1 MTNEELLKELLVCMY
16 DEFCK
21 GRIIRSLDDI
31 AIIKTI
37 ENEKLWDAEL
47 ERNLKKRSREY
58 GVKVKGKFYS
68 IYGEPLDVIEKGV
81 KVYYI
86 DEKDIHCEDTKM
98 DILNLKK
105 TALESLT
112 NQGLYVFIG

>member
-1 MTNEELLKELLVCMY
+1 MTNEELLKELLVCMC

-21 GRIIRSLDDI
+21 GRLIRSLDDI
-31 AIIKTI
+31 SIIKTI

-47 ERNLKKRSREY
+47 ERNLKKRSKEY
-58 GVKVKGKFYS
+58 GVKVNGKFYS
-68 IYGEPLDVIEKGV
+68 IYGEPLDVIAKGV
-81 KVYYI
+81 KVYHI
-86 DEKDIHCEDTKM
+86 NEEDIHCEDTKR

>member
-1 MTNEELLKELLVCMY
+1 MTREELLKVLIVCML
-16 DEFCK
+16 DEFYK
-21 GRIIRSLDDI
+21 DRLIRSLDDI
-31 AIIKTI
+31 SIIKTI

-68 IYGEPLDVIEKGV
+68 IYGEPLDVIAKGV
-81 KVYYI
+81 KVYHI
-86 DEKDIHCEDTKM
+86 DEDDIQCEETKR
-98 DILNLKK
+98 DILHLKK

>member
-1 MTNEELLKELLVCMY
+1 MTREELLKVLIVCML
-16 DEFCK
+16 DKFCK
-21 GRIIRSLDDI
+21 DKIIRSLDDI
-31 AIIKTI
+31 SIIKTI

-58 GVKVKGKFYS
+58 GVKVNGKFYS
-68 IYGEPLDVIEKGV
+68 IYGEPLDVTEKGV

-86 DEKDIHCEDTKM
+86 DEDDIHCEDTKR
-98 DILNLKK
+98 DILSLKQ
-105 TALESLT
+105 TALKSLT

>member
-58 GVKVKGKFYS
+58 GVKVNGKFYS

-81 KVYYI
+81 KVYHI
-86 DEKDIHCEDTKM
+86 DEKDIHREDTKR

>member
-1 MTNEELLKELLVCMY
+1 MTKEELLEELIVCMLCELY
-16 DEFCK
+16 GDKF
-21 GRIIRSLDDI
+21 IRSLDDI
-31 AIIKTI
+31 SLIKTI
-37 ENEKLWDAEL
+37 ENEKLWDDEL

-58 GVKVKGKFYS
+58 GVKVNGKFYS

-86 DEKDIHCEDTKM
+86 NENNIHCEDTKR

-105 TALESLT
+105 IALESLT
-112 NQGLYVFIG
+112 NQGLYVCIG

>member
-1 MTNEELLKELLVCMY
+1 MTKEELLKVLIVCMF
-16 DEFCK
+16 DEFYK
-21 GRIIRSLDDI
+21 GRLIRSLDDI
-31 AIIKTI
+31 SIIKTI

-47 ERNLKKRSREY
+47 ERDLKKRSREY

-86 DEKDIHCEDTKM
+86 DEQDIHCEDTKM

>member
-1 MTNEELLKELLVCMY
+1 MTREELLKVLIVCMF

-21 GRIIRSLDDI
+21 DRLIRSLDDI
-31 AIIKTI
+31 SIIKTI

-81 KVYYI
+81 KVYHI
-86 DEKDIHCEDTKM
+86 DENDVRCAETKR
-98 DILNLKK
+98 DILYLKK

>member
-1 MTNEELLKELLVCMY
+1 MTREELLKVLIVCML
-16 DEFCK
+16 DKFCK
-21 GRIIRSLDDI
+21 DKIIRSLDDI
-31 AIIKTI
+31 SIIKTI

-47 ERNLKKRSREY
+47 ERNLKKRSKEY

-81 KVYYI
+81 KVYHI
-86 DEKDIHCEDTKM
+86 DENDVRCEETKR
-98 DILNLKK
+98 DILYLKK

>member
-1 MTNEELLKELLVCMY
+1 MTKEELLKELIVCMLDELY
-16 DEFCK
+16 D
-21 GRIIRSLDDI
+21 GRLIRSLDDI
-31 AIIKTI
+31 SIIKTI

-81 KVYYI
+81 KVYHI
-86 DEKDIHCEDTKM
+86 DEKDIHREDTKR

>member
-1 MTNEELLKELLVCMY
+1 MTREELLKVLIVCML
-16 DEFCK
+16 DKFCK
-21 GRIIRSLDDI
+21 DKIIRSLDDI
-31 AIIKTI
+31 SIIKTI

-47 ERNLKKRSREY
+47 ERNLKKRSKEY
-58 GVKVKGKFYS
+58 GVKVNGKFYS

-86 DEKDIHCEDTKM
+86 DEDDIHCEDTKK
-98 DILNLKK
+98 DILSLKQ

>member
-1 MTNEELLKELLVCMY
+1 MTREELLKVLIVCML
-16 DEFCK
+16 DKFCK
-21 GRIIRSLDDI
+21 DKIIRSLDDI
-31 AIIKTI
+31 SIIKTI

-58 GVKVKGKFYS
+58 GVKVNGKFYS

-86 DEKDIHCEDTKM
+86 DEDDIHCEDTKRDM
-98 DILNLKK
+98 LSIKQ

>member
-47 ERNLKKRSREY
+47 ERNLKKRSKEY
-58 GVKVKGKFYS
+58 GVKVNGKFYS
-68 IYGEPLDVIEKGV
+68 IYGEPLDVIAKGV
-81 KVYYI
+81 KVYHI
-86 DEKDIHCEDTKM
+86 NEEEVNCEDTKR

>member
-1 MTNEELLKELLVCMY
+1 MTREELLKVLIVCML
-16 DEFCK
+16 DKFCK
-21 GRIIRSLDDI
+21 DKIIRSLDDI
-31 AIIKTI
+31 SIIKTI

-47 ERNLKKRSREY
+47 ERNLKKRSKEY
-58 GVKVKGKFYS
+58 GVKVNGKFYS

-81 KVYYI
+81 KVYHI
-86 DEKDIHCEDTKM
+86 DENDVRCEETKR
-98 DILNLKK
+98 DILYLKK